1 MPMAMRAFILMCCW
15 GPGAHALTLPSYR
28 SAQGDYL
35 NGKASDAQAGL
46 LPNLSTREMT
56 MNAKVPSCLNFS
68 VLMSQRAEH
77 LGDKYTFSHLCIS
90 INRRGALQNSS
101 DLDVG
106 RRPELKTDEFC
117 EAPLLLIEI

>member
-1 MPMAMRAFILMCCW
+1 MRISSAL
-15 GPGAHALTLPSYR
+15 GERTPLLAHYNQPR
-28 SAQGDYL
+28 
-35 NGKASDAQAGL
+35 
-46 LPNLSTREMT
+46 
-56 MNAKVPSCLNFS
+56 

-106 RRPELKTDEFC
+106 RRPELKKEKTDEYW
-117 EAPLLLIEI
+117 LVV

>member
-1 MPMAMRAFILMCCW
+1 MRCTVAACVALRVVQ
-15 GPGAHALTLPSYR
+15 GPFTI
-28 SAQGDYL
+28 
-35 NGKASDAQAGL
+35 
-46 LPNLSTREMT
+46 
-56 MNAKVPSCLNFS
+56 

-90 INRRGALQNSS
+90 INRKGALQNSS